1 MRVCSTAMGQERGR
15 NASEGESLSPFFR
28 PCDRNLPAVPTD
40 LKRHPTSAD
49 AQIDRCASL
58 DRAPDSRGA
67 AMAGQSSGSWPEVL
81 RAFLKLGLTSF
92 GGPVAHLGYF
102 RAEFVARRA
111 WLTEPAYAD
120 IVALC
125 QFLPGPASSQVG
137 IGIGLMRAGIPG
149 ALAAWTGFTLPSA
162 LAMVLFAYGVD
173 RFAGAAGSGWLHGLK
188 IAAVAVVAQ
197 AVWGMA
203 QSLCPDRERA
213 TLAVLATIV
222 VLTFPTAW
230 GQVGAIALGAL
241 AGLIV
246 LDRTAAAPGGDLAV
260 PIGRGFALGCL
271 VLFFVLLIGQVGA
284 IALGALAGLIVL
296 PRTAAAPGGDLA
308 VPIGRGFALACLV
321 LFFGLLIGLPSL
333 AAAVPNHALELM
345 ASFYRSGSLVFGGGH
360 VVLPLLQASVV
371 PPGWIT
377 DDAFLAGYGAAQ
389 AVPGPLFT
397 FAAYLGAAM
406 EPPPNGWAGA
416 IICLVAVFLP
426 SFLLVFGALPFWA
439 QLRERPAAQTA
450 LRGVNAAVVG
460 LLLAALYRPVWTS
473 AILGPA
479 DFALAVSAF
488 LLLAMWRTPPWLV
501 VVLAAVAGPLIG

>member
-1 MRVCSTAMGQERGR
+1 
-15 NASEGESLSPFFR
+15 
-28 PCDRNLPAVPTD
+28 
-40 LKRHPTSAD
+40 
-49 AQIDRCASL
+49 
-58 DRAPDSRGA
+58 
-67 AMAGQSSGSWPEVL
+67 MAEKTPRGSWAEVL

-111 WLTEPAYAD
+111 WLAEPAYAD
-120 IVALC
+120 LVALC

-162 LAMVLFAYGVD
+162 LAMVLFAYGVE

-213 TLAVLATIV
+213 TMAVLATIV
-222 VLTFPTAW
+222 ALMFPTAW
-230 GQVGAIALGAL
+230 GQIGAIALGAA
-241 AGLIV
+241 AGLI
-246 LDRTAAAPGGDLAV
+246 LLPRTPAPHGSDLAV
-260 PIGRGFALGCL
+260 PIGRGFGLGCL
-271 VLFFVLLIGQVGA
+271 TLFFA
-284 IALGALAGLIVL
+284 
-296 PRTAAAPGGDLA
+296 
-308 VPIGRGFALACLV
+308 
-321 LFFGLLIGLPSL
+321 LLIGLPIL
-333 AAAVPNHALELM
+333 AAAVGNHALELI
-345 ASFYRSGSLVFGGGH
+345 ASFFRSGSLVFGGGH

-371 PPGWIT
+371 PPGWIG

-397 FAAYLGAAM
+397 FSAYLGAAM
-406 EPPPNGWAGA
+406 GPPPNGWAGA

-460 LLLAALYRPVWTS
+460 LLLAALYTPVWTS
-473 AILGPA
+473 AIGRPA
-479 DFALAVSAF
+479 DFALGVTAF
-488 LLLAMWRTPPWLV
+488 LLLAMWHTPPWLV
-501 VVLAAVAGPLIG
+501 VVLAAVAGQLIG